1 MLATPTP
8 FEEAL
13 KARSVK
19 RNMPTALSSRE
30 LAKLAVES
38 RERANFSARQGR
50 EDVLDQ
56 IARRVQSIINPVVE
70 QRKDRVTESNPDG
83 NVTTGDNLASARLA
97 LKEFGQEIGYRA
109 EPGKAGTLQDHFS
122 TARLNL
128 ILETNVRMAQGYGYF
143 AQGNTPEALE
153 LYPCWELFRAED
165 RVMPRDWESR
175 WLEAAE
181 AVGDTDAARCL
192 QEHNRMVARK
202 DSPIWTEISAFG
214 QPYPPFDFNSGMD
227 VQDVDRDTAVELGV
241 IQELDVIQPQ
251 ERPFALA
258 A

>member
-1 MLATPTP
+1 MLSAPTP

-13 KARSVK
+13 KARAVK
-19 RNMPTALSSRE
+19 QNMPTALSSKE
-30 LAKLAVES
+30 LSKLGVEA

-56 IARRVQSIINPVVE
+56 IATKVRSIINPVAE
-70 QRKDRVTESNPDG
+70 KRADRVTDTNPEG
-83 NVTTGDNLASARLA
+83 HVATGDNFASARLA
-97 LKEFGQEIGYRA
+97 LKEFGQEIGYRP

-122 TARLNL
+122 TARLDL

-165 RVMPRDWESR
+165 RVMPRDWDSR

-192 QEHNRMVARK
+192 QEHRRMVARK

-227 VQDVDRDTAVELGV
+227 VQDVDRETAVELGV
-241 IQELDVIQPQ
+241 IEELAVIQPQ
-251 ERPFALA
+251 QRPFAQA

>member
-1 MLATPTP
+1 MLTEPQP
-8 FEEAL
+8 FDEAIR
-13 KARSVK
+13 ARTVK
-19 RNMPTALSSRE
+19 RNLPTSLSSRE
-30 LAKLAVES
+30 LMRLGADA
-38 RERANFSARQGR
+38 RERANLSARQTR

-56 IARRVQSIINPVVE
+56 IAARVRSILDPQVERRADRITDLNPE
-70 QRKDRVTESNPDG
+70 GR
-83 NVTTGDNLASARLA
+83 VTTGDNFASARLKLA
-97 LKEFGQEIGYRA
+97 EFGRSIGYQP
-109 EPGKAGTLQDHFS
+109 EPGKRGTIEDHFS
-122 TARLNL
+122 GPRLNL

-175 WLEAAE
+175 WYEAAE
-181 AVGDTDAARCL
+181 AVGDTDAARSL
-192 QEHNRMVARK
+192 REQGRMVARK
-202 DSPIWTEISAFG
+202 DSPIWESLSAFG

-241 IQELDVIQPQ
+241 IRELDVIRPQ
-251 ERPFALA
+251 SRPFDLA